1 MIDIVM
7 GTLLLAG
14 AALALQHKEQRQR
27 VALLGTHL
35 RPYQLEKNMEALSR
49 AYLRALDEP
58 DPARREQIW
67 QLQSGTERQLCAEL
81 ERLVNDLA
89 KIPTAHMLVCRWPV
103 HPPYATQW
111 AASACFDLRALLAIH
126 ARGWRETI
134 DNSAGRSPKAR
145 AYTMMAEMLLL
156 QHSCHWFCKSL
167 TVASARLLAQHKTS
181 HAQVLQ
187 AVSTA
192 TQTAYQGITGH

>member
-1 MIDIVM
+1 MMDIVM

-58 DPARREQIW
+58 EPARREQIW
-67 QLQSGTERQLCAEL
+67 QLQANTELQLCAEL
-81 ERLVNDLA
+81 QRLVDGLA
-89 KIPTAHMLVCRWPV
+89 QVPAAQLQVCRWPV

-111 AASACFDLRALLAIH
+111 AASACFDLRALLAAH
-126 ARGWRETI
+126 AQGWRDTI
-134 DNSAGRSPKAR
+134 DNPAGRSPKTR

-181 HAQVLQ
+181 HAQVLE
-187 AVSTA
+187 AVSPPTRA
-192 TQTAYQGITGH
+192 AYRGITGY